1 MGNPSADAIRSLLFQ
16 FDETQWW
23 PHARLRRAQLAQATA
38 LLRHA
43 SAASPAW
50 RERLA
55 GIALQPHQ
63 PIDEKAWSALPVLRR
78 AELQSAGAALHC
90 EPPAGHGPVDESYT
104 SGSTGMP
111 VRTLTTRYTRLLW
124 EALTA
129 REHLWHRRDLSRTL
143 GSIRVFGAGRRAGA
157 GAREPQTR
165 RAPNWGSPMAR
176 LYATGPSEG
185 LDLFTPLDKQ
195 IDWLVRVRPAY
206 LLTHPTN
213 ALALA
218 EHCIRHDLRVP
229 GLLEVRTFGESP
241 PQRLRETVRAAWAVP
256 VTDVYS
262 SREAGVLAF
271 LCPEEGNYHVMAEGA
286 HLEVLRDDGS
296 PCAAGETGRV
306 VVTPLHN
313 FASPLIRYDIG
324 DLAEMGGPCACG
336 RGLPVIARLYG
347 RVRNMLRRPDGT
359 SHWPSLPT
367 RDMFEAMPTM
377 TQHQF
382 VQKALD
388 RIEVRIV
395 APAPATPAQAEGI
408 LAALRQRFGAEFSF
422 ELRFVESIPRSA
434 GGKFEEFSSEVAA

>member
-1 MGNPSADAIRSLLFQ
+1 MGNPPADAIRSLLFQ
-16 FDETQWW
+16 FNETQWW
-23 PHARLRRAQLAQATA
+23 PQARLRGAQFVQATA

-55 GIALQPHQ
+55 GITLHPHR
-63 PIDEKAWSALPVLRR
+63 PIDEAAWCSLPVLRR

-111 VRTLTTRYTRLLW
+111 VRTLTTRYTRLIW

-143 GSIRVFGAGRRAGA
+143 GSIRVFGTGA
-157 GAREPQTR
+157 GASAGEREPRTR
-165 RAPNWGSPMAR
+165 SAPNWSAPMAR

-185 LDLFTPLDKQ
+185 LDLFTPLEKQ
-195 IDWLVRVRPAY
+195 IEWLLRVRPAY

-241 PQRLRETVRAAWAVP
+241 PQRLRETVHAAWAVP

-286 HLEVLRDDGS
+286 ILEVLRDDGS
-296 PCAAGETGRV
+296 PSAAGETGRV

-324 DLAEMGGPCACG
+324 DLAETGGPCPCG
-336 RGLPVIARLYG
+336 RGLPVIARIYG

-359 SHWPSLPT
+359 SHWPSLPS
-367 RDMFEAMPTM
+367 REMFAAMPTM

-395 APAPATPAQAEGI
+395 APAPATEEQAAGL
-408 LAALRQRFGAEFSF
+408 LAALRQRFGEEFSF
-422 ELRFVESIPRSA
+422 DLRFVGSIGRSA
-434 GGKFEEFSSEVAA
+434 GGKFEEFSSEVAT